1 MTILAATD
9 FSPCSLTAT
18 RLAVAMARRRHA
30 PVILLH
36 TIEPLAVDPLAAPLS
51 GEWEAAMVTA
61 AEEALKSQEDDLRKS
76 GLVVDVQVQVG
87 TAAGSI
93 LEAAAAAK
101 AELIV
106 LGTHGRRGPA
116 RLPRQLRRGGGPLRR
131 VPRARHGR
139 QRVRARSAGTEPPRS
154 T

>member
-1 MTILAATD
+1 
-9 FSPCSLTAT
+9 
-18 RLAVAMARRRHA
+18 MARRRHA

-61 AEEALKSQEDDLRKS
+61 AEEALKSQADDLRKS

-116 RLPRQLRRGGGPLRR
+116 RLFLGSCAEE
-131 VPRARHGR
+131 V
-139 QRVRARSAGTEPPRS
+139 VRSAACPVLVTGANGSGLERWDGTAPLNLTVVVDGSRACS
-154 T
+154 TAFS